1 MPALHPRC
9 SMNESSTQRL
19 LIDDESAGAR
29 LDLFLARHLDSGGR
43 LSRAEIQRLIG
54 EGQITLN
61 GAATKA
67 STRIRSSDQIEIRL
81 LPPRAATVHAEAL
94 PLEILYED
102 GDCLV
107 INKAPGMIVHPAAGH
122 WSGTLVN
129 ALLHHCPDLGGI
141 GGVRRPGIVHRLDK
155 DTSGVM
161 IVAKNMTMY
170 QDLVRQFKDRSVE
183 KEYVALAWGNVVPDQ
198 GIIDRPIGR
207 HRSDRKKMSSVYFLE
222 RSRAASTAWS
232 VERRFALDRSAAPS
246 VFVTLLR
253 LCPRTGRTHQIRVH
267 LADLGHALVGDRVYK
282 SERKIVAKKFSCDP
296 VVESFPRQALHAEK
310 LSVHHVSNGRRMT
323 FVAPLPDDLVTLLG
337 HLQSGEVDA
346 QGSWR
351 YGGPGVDKAAS
362 FKYYPTR

>member
-1 MPALHPRC
+1 
-9 SMNESSTQRL
+9 MNESSTQRL

-29 LDLFLARHLDSGGR
+29 LDLFLAGHLDPKGE
-43 LSRAEIQRLIG
+43 LSRAEIQRLIDA
-54 EGQITLN
+54 GQITLN
-61 GAATKA
+61 GVATKA

-81 LPPRAATVHAEAL
+81 LPPRDAAVHAEAL

-102 GDCLV
+102 GDCIV
-107 INKAPGMIVHPAAGH
+107 INKAPGMTVHPAAGH

-129 ALLHHCPDLGGI
+129 ALLYHCPDLDGI

-161 IVAKNMTMY
+161 IVAKNMPAY
-170 QDLVRQFKDRSVE
+170 QDLVRQFKNRSVE

-198 GIIDRPIGR
+198 GVIDWPIGR
-207 HRSDRKKMSSVYFLE
+207 HRSDRKRMSSVYFLK

-267 LADLGHALVGDRVYK
+267 LADLGHALVGDPVYK
-282 SERKIVAKKFSCDP
+282 NKRKSVSTTFFCDP

-310 LSVHHVSNGRRMT
+310 LSVHHVRSGRRMT
-323 FVAPLPDDLVTLLG
+323 FVAPLPDDLVALLG
-337 HLQSGEVDA
+337 HLRSG
-346 QGSWR
+346 
-351 YGGPGVDKAAS
+351 
-362 FKYYPTR
+362 